1 MVTMAVAAEPLTATT
16 PWLLDSSTEST
27 RRGGSRGKEGGR
39 EEGINSSLHHHH
51 PLLHPRNPS
60 PEEQRKRRRKRRRNK
75 LLSSS
80 SPPTSS
86 STESITRG
94 AIRIKSD
101 YWHAIPQP
109 NLLEQTPL
117 RTLATDQ
124 SLEIIITANQSN
136 E

>member
-1 MVTMAVAAEPLTATT
+1 MGAAEPLTATT

-27 RRGGSRGKEGGR
+27 RRGDRRKNSRR
-39 EEGINSSLHHHH
+39 RLTRNALRRR
-51 PLLHPRNPS
+51 PRKR
-60 PEEQRKRRRKRRRNK
+60 EQRRRRRKRRRNR

-94 AIRIKSD
+94 AMRIKSD

-117 RTLATDQ
+117 RTLDTTDQ
-124 SLEIIITANQSN
+124 SLKIIITANQSN
-136 E
+136 EPLP

>member
-27 RRGGSRGKEGGR
+27 RRGDRRRNSRRRLTRSVLRRRPRKR
-39 EEGINSSLHHHH
+39 EE
-51 PLLHPRNPS
+51 
-60 PEEQRKRRRKRRRNK
+60 RKRRRKRRRNK

-80 SPPTSS
+80 LSPPTSS

-94 AIRIKSD
+94 AMRIKSD
-101 YWHAIPQP
+101 YWHAIPKP

-117 RTLATDQ
+117 RTLAADQ

-136 E
+136 EPLPSG